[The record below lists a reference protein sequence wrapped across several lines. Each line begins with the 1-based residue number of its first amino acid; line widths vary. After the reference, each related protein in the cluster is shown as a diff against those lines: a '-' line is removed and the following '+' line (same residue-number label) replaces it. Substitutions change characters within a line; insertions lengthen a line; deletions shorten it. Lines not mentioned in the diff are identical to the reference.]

1 MKNQG
6 KSFNKILKLLSIG
19 ALGIFALFFVFWL
32 FNEDKTTI
40 SAELPSASERQ
51 YVDARVLVYDDPLQ
65 GNLVGYAD
73 FFDVKVDSQGAFR
86 VNVPND
92 LLKLPNVS
100 HIQVCIN
107 NVLAEEL
114 DQFSGEN
121 DGIEVCE
128 NSIAAEHTYDIT
140 SCNRYPVVKK
150 DDSFFEK
157 VFDFDNDDKTIFV
170 DGFCDKV
177 YLSLYPEG
185 LSETGDFNGS
195 LSLDKN
201 ILTVGDQSLDLS
213 GLSVAYALYSPV
225 NTDNQTLIMDGNRII
240 INGGNAIDITQYLN
254 NTYDCA
260 NDEILVHDGAQWLC
274 GNTSNLDTL
283 SYVTINGTEITYT
296 DEDGNSV
303 SWDITQLETTTTL
316 VDNGDQTFTY
326 TNEDGVPIIID
337 ITNLETT
344 TNITNIINGNT
355 IATYTNEDGMVVD
368 INETITNIID
378 NGDGTFSYT
387 TEDGSIITIDV
398 SNLET
403 TTTLVNTLSG
413 GNLIG
418 TYTNE
423 DGVIVNIY
431 ETVTTLVDN
440 GNQTFTYTSEDGTIT
455 IIDITNLETTTTLS
469 VGPNPGE
476 ITYINEDGTV
486 VTIDIANLET
496 TTTLVNTLSGG
507 NLIGTYTNEDGVI
520 VNIYETV
527 TTLVS
532 NGDGTYAYTSEDG
545 TTTTITDT
553 LGALNC
559 TTNQVAIW
567 NGTIWVCEDIS
578 NLETTTYL
586 TNTLTSGNLI
596 GTYENEDGT
605 IVNIYETVT
614 SIIENTDG
622 TFTYIDE
629 NGNPTII
636 DISNLE
642 TTTTLTFDITNQT
655 FTYINEDG
663 VPVTVD
669 IAQLETTT
677 TLTNNNDGTLTY
689 ENEDGVLVTVDTKD
703 FIFDA
708 TTVQYVDGKIEC
720 LTADHILV
728 WDGTQWTCLDPE
740 DLDDD
745 LVITDNGDG
754 TFTFTQTDQ
763 DGNVTTNNLDHKDF
777 NVDGTTAT
785 YTDGKIACVT
795 ADHLLQWNGTAWEC
809 ISITDLETTT
819 TLVDNNDGT
828 FTYTNEDNVAVTV
841 DHKDFT
847 VDGTTAVYTDGKISC
862 VTADH
867 LLRWNGTAWECVDIE
882 DIDDDLTIVDNG
894 DGTFTFTQ
902 TDQDGVNIVTT
913 LDHKDFTVDGTTAV
927 YTDGKISCVTADH
940 LLQWDG
946 AQWTCTDIGTLE
958 TTTTLVDNND
968 GTFSYTNE
976 DNVTVTVDTKD
987 FIFDATTVQYVDG
1000 KIECLTAD
1008 HILVWDGTQW
1018 TCLDPEDLD
1027 DDLVITDN
1035 GDGTFTFTQ
1044 TDQDGNVTTNN
1055 LDHKDFNVDGTT
1067 ATYTDGKIACV
1078 TADHLLQ
1085 WNGTAWECISITD
1098 LETTTTLVDNNDGTF
1113 TYTNEDNVAVTVDHK
1128 DFTVDG
1134 TTAVYTDGKI
1144 SCVTADHLLRWNG
1157 TAWECVDIEDIDDD
1171 LTIVDNGDGTFT
1183 FTQTDQDGVNIVT
1196 TLDHKDFTVDGTT
1209 AVYTDGKI
1217 SCVTADHLLQ
1227 WDGAQWTCTDI
1238 GTLETTTTLVDN
1250 NDGTFSYT
1258 NEDNVTV
1265 TVDTK
1270 DFIFDATTVQY
1281 VDGKIQ
1287 CIADEHFLRWDATNA
1302 QWECVDLEDIDDDLA
1317 ITDNGDGTFTFTQTD
1332 ENGTPTTN
1340 TLDHKDFTYD
1350 AATIQYV
1357 DGKIQCITADHLLQW
1372 TGTQWTCVSL
1382 ESIDDDITVTLIN
1395 NPDGTYTMTVVENG
1409 VTTNYPIDTKDF
1421 TVDGTTAVYN
1431 DGQIECATVDHLL
1444 QWDGTQW
1451 ICVADSDTVGSLS
1464 CADDQIAR
1472 WDAGASAWICS
1483 DDVETNFSITDGT
1496 TTETILDGDTI
1507 TFTAGSGLEVDV
1519 SATDTVDY
1527 SLITSCNANELLK
1540 WNGTTWACAVDIDT
1554 DTDTTIPNTDLLAS
1568 LSCATGELL
1577 KWNGTT
1583 WACAVDIDTDTD
1595 TLAGLSCADTQV
1607 ATWDAGTTAWICAD
1621 QAGGIGTIC
1630 SVGQFL
1636 QYNGTVWVCVDD
1648 DIAPVLDQ
1656 IVEVEEAFLWAGEV
1670 TDPQVHDNSPLI
1682 LTQTRADAGW
1692 AYTAPNQVAYTGSPD
1707 HVDIDLNLS
1716 IDATF
1721 NSYWATVKVYVLRNG
1736 VKIAQGGNEFMLEN
1750 GSYSDDQTVH
1760 LNLIDDNPGTNPV
1773 YTFTTEESDVRTG
1786 PAVAIATQSPVSL
1799 KAYEKKDIEA
1809 TEEYTKAFGKI
1820 AADGTDIRVNAA
1832 TATRTGAGQYAVSLN
1847 TPRSTGDYVVQLT
1860 TLEPITTRDSI
1871 EIHVTTQTPAG
1882 FTVEIHEGDNGTNPN
1897 TLRDRIWYFEVIDFN

>member
-1000 KIECLTAD
+1000 KI
-1008 HILVWDGTQW
+1008 
-1018 TCLDPEDLD
+1018 
-1027 DDLVITDN
+1027 
-1035 GDGTFTFTQ
+1035 
-1044 TDQDGNVTTNN
+1044 
-1055 LDHKDFNVDGTT
+1055 
-1067 ATYTDGKIACV
+1067 
-1078 TADHLLQ
+1078 
-1085 WNGTAWECISITD
+1085 
-1098 LETTTTLVDNNDGTF
+1098 
-1113 TYTNEDNVAVTVDHK
+1113 
-1128 DFTVDG
+1128 
-1134 TTAVYTDGKI
+1134 
-1144 SCVTADHLLRWNG
+1144 
-1157 TAWECVDIEDIDDD
+1157 
-1171 LTIVDNGDGTFT
+1171 
-1183 FTQTDQDGVNIVT
+1183 
-1196 TLDHKDFTVDGTT
+1196 
-1209 AVYTDGKI
+1209 
-1217 SCVTADHLLQ
+1217 
-1227 WDGAQWTCTDI
+1227 
-1238 GTLETTTTLVDN
+1238 
-1250 NDGTFSYT
+1250 
-1258 NEDNVTV
+1258 
-1265 TVDTK
+1265 
-1270 DFIFDATTVQY
+1270 
-1281 VDGKIQ
+1281 Q